1 MTTVQLVLYMVLT
14 VLIVY
19 FGLANAIIH
28 LVSYFC
34 FYRPFS
40 KKLLQYGVF
49 EDPAYANTVRGRLVG
64 TLIVLLLTL
73 AATVFAALRL
83 MEPSHG
89 VVVPA
94 IIVSLLF
101 GLLLYGKKL
110 RYELWNVQQFVK
122 QYRNCLDK
130 EKFSRFLRREYD
142 ISLEKLS
149 DDRFVMQRLVR
160 KGK

>member
-1 MTTVQLVLYMVLT
+1 MSTGSLVFYMILAV
-14 VLIVY
+14 VVAY

-28 LVSYFC
+28 FINYFK
-34 FYRPFS
+34 FYRPFN
-40 KKLLQYGVF
+40 KKLVQYDVY
-49 EDPAYANTVRGRLVG
+49 ESPAFANTISGRVAG
-64 TLIVLLLTL
+64 TVVVLLITL
-73 AATVFAALRL
+73 GMTVYAVLAL

-94 IIVSLLF
+94 VIVALLF

-122 QYRNCLDK
+122 QYRNYLDK
-130 EKFSRFLRREYD
+130 EKFARFLRREYD
-142 ISLEKLS
+142 ISLDKLS
-149 DDRFVMQRLVR
+149 DDRFVMQRLQR

>member
-1 MTTVQLVLYMVLT
+1 METFPLVLYMILT
-14 VLIVY
+14 VILSY

-28 LVSYFC
+28 LVNYFR
-34 FYRPFS
+34 FYQPFC
-40 KKLLQYGVF
+40 KKLVQYDVF
-49 EDPAYANTVRGRLVG
+49 VDPAFANTIRGRIVG
-64 TLIVLLLTL
+64 TVIVLLVTL
-73 AATVFAALRL
+73 AAVVFCAIRL

-122 QYRNCLDK
+122 QYRSYLDK
-130 EKFSRFLRREYD
+130 EKFTRFLRREYD

-149 DDRFVMQRLVR
+149 DDRFVMQRLER